1 MVSVVKQR
9 RQFQNTQIGINR
21 ADMSVANDLGRV
33 SQLADQ
39 VTNRMFREAA
49 DQAAKS
55 AQKFVDEAPDNA
67 IYGIDPN
74 TGRPKIIDLQESLPS
89 KGYGTYAQDLIKKG
103 IDERFARLATNE
115 YKETSQRLAAKYPFS
130 PTRYKEEMSRFVS
143 EMKKP
148 YSGKYSNL
156 IETGATEWI
165 GRTQAVILEQAIKNQ
180 RRLAGAD
187 LANSLNEFNQD
198 VEAIG
203 ISGGVNSKEFMS
215 NIEKFVGSLSEQIV
229 TSRNLG
235 TFKQTP
241 KQVINSLKSN
251 YALSRMQNIFEKVTR
266 SDTDG
271 LNGALFIDQVGAGR
285 FEFPESFANYK
296 DEAKLLYK
304 QITKTGQGLELKR
317 RLISLQEDNNRVFRA
332 ETARKVAEEQDAQN
346 ALLTN
351 ILQEKDQVITSYDV
365 MGDNNAYTGF
375 VSSIA
380 GQDLETTTSLYLEE
394 LQKISNFEEPQ
405 SIPGTIGTRSVLNSD
420 EANAIEAS
428 LREAYKDQ
436 VGTMIVSTFGRD
448 KAKLLAVAEYVDMPV
463 KQDGSRNY
471 QPFIDKGISLSQP
484 EQKLL
489 ESFGNF
495 KGDPT
500 EPMEAWG
507 GDKQVKL
514 SSKIRGQIVNEVK
527 EQASYVSGTTVSA
540 AQQKLQAEYNIGRAG
555 SFPVT
560 SKPLR
565 EMHEGAFF
573 ADGTY
578 GEALRQKGDL
588 RFAFSDP
595 QFMTPEGQY
604 YKFYEDLNTYFVN
617 NNILPESLVQF
628 MKGMENGAVS
638 AQEGQYVLNFIKANV
653 LRPVSAKN
661 MLPENTQEITLPNG
675 RKKTIADSGS
685 LMMNTTKLNLF
696 KRGHGLDEEANF
708 FATFMQGTQAFGS
721 DRMVSLFAK
730 AVEMK
735 NDPSKRDD
743 VMNHLRMK
751 FDLQPN
757 QNPIE
762 HGRRILAD
770 VAGGTNNPLYNMLK
784 ESVDEWGVLSFTTN
798 PKESFRDFVENV
810 KKTSFASG
818 NDIVLD
824 VNGVIATD
832 NPKDILTPYSPL
844 RLFGDKADAFA
855 EWADTLI
862 HSESNGVFSLFGS
875 NRGSMT
881 TSKGLMSTLFSV
893 AKPMT
898 AESDKGYKVWLV
910 PDPYTSMTV
919 TGEPDLAQT
928 IFRPH
933 FLNDDGELVPA
944 IYFDAEAEVGKQLIY
959 PEILASDFLAYDR
972 AKGMRTYN

>member
-55 AQKFVDEAPDNA
+55 AQKFIDEAPDNA

-74 TGRPKIIDLQESLPS
+74 TGRPKVIDLQEALPS
-89 KGYGTYAQDLIKKG
+89 QGYGTYAQDLIKKG

-130 PTRYKEEMSRFVS
+130 PTKYKEEMSRFVS

-156 IETGATEWI
+156 IESGATEWI

-187 LANSLNEFNQD
+187 LANALNEFNQD
-198 VEAIG
+198 VESIG
-203 ISGGVNSKEFMS
+203 IGGGVNSKDFMS
-215 NIEKFVGSLSEQIV
+215 KIEEYVGSLSEQIV

-235 TFKQTP
+235 SFKQTP

-266 SDTDG
+266 TDKDG

-285 FEFPESFANYK
+285 FEFPEQFENYK

-317 RLISLQEDNNRVFRA
+317 RLVGLQEDNNRVFRA
-332 ETARKVAEEQDAQN
+332 EQSRKVAEEQDARN
-346 ALLTN
+346 ATLTN

-365 MGDNNAYTGF
+365 MGDNNAYTSF

-380 GQDLETTTSLYLEE
+380 GQDLESTTSLYLEE
-394 LQKISNFEEPQ
+394 LQKISNFEQPQ
-405 SIPGTIGTRSVLNSD
+405 NIPGLVATKSVLESD
-420 EANAIEAS
+420 EANTIEAS

-463 KQDGSRNY
+463 KQDGSRNF
-471 QPFIDKGISLSQP
+471 QPFIDKSISLSQP

-527 EQASYVSGTTVSA
+527 EQANYVSGTTVSA
-540 AQQKLQAEYNIGRAG
+540 AQQKLQAEYNIKIRS
-555 SFPVT
+555 SFTT
-560 SKPLR
+560 SSKAER
-565 EMHEGAFF
+565 EYHEGAFF
-573 ADGTY
+573 ADSTY
-578 GEALRQKGDL
+578 GQELRQKGDM

-595 QFMTPEGQY
+595 EFMTPNGKN
-604 YKFYEDLNTYFVN
+604 YKFYQDLNNYFVN

-685 LMMNTTKLNLF
+685 LMMNTTRLNLF

-708 FATFMQGTQAFGS
+708 FASFMRSTQAFGS
-721 DRMVSLFAK
+721 DRTVSLFAK
-730 AVEMK
+730 AVEMR

-743 VMNHLRMK
+743 VMNYLRMK

-784 ESVDEWGVLSFTTN
+784 ESVDEWGVLSFATN
-798 PKESFRDFVENV
+798 QKESFRDFVENV

-944 IYFDAEAEVGKQLIY
+944 IYFDAEAEVGKQLLY

>member
-55 AQKFVDEAPDNA
+55 AQKFIDEAPDNA

-74 TGRPKIIDLQESLPS
+74 TGRPKVIDLQEALPS
-89 KGYGTYAQDLIKKG
+89 QGYGTYAQDLIKKG

-130 PTRYKEEMSRFVS
+130 PTKYKEEMSRFVS

-156 IETGATEWI
+156 IESGATEWI

-187 LANSLNEFNQD
+187 LANALNEFNQD
-198 VEAIG
+198 VESIG
-203 ISGGVNSKEFMS
+203 IGGGVNSKDFMS
-215 NIEKFVGSLSEQIV
+215 KIEEYVGSLSEQIV

-235 TFKQTP
+235 SFKQTP

-266 SDTDG
+266 TDKDG

-285 FEFPESFANYK
+285 FEFPEQFENYK

-317 RLISLQEDNNRVFRA
+317 RLVGLQEDNNRVFRA
-332 ETARKVAEEQDAQN
+332 EQSRKVAEEQDARN
-346 ALLTN
+346 ATLTN

-365 MGDNNAYTGF
+365 MGDNNAYTSF

-380 GQDLETTTSLYLEE
+380 GQDLESTTSLYLEE
-394 LQKISNFEEPQ
+394 LQKISNFEQPQ
-405 SIPGTIGTRSVLNSD
+405 NIPGLVATKSVLESD
-420 EANAIEAS
+420 EANTIEAS

-463 KQDGSRNY
+463 KQDGSRNF
-471 QPFIDKGISLSQP
+471 QPFIDKSISLSQP

-527 EQASYVSGTTVSA
+527 EQANYVSGTTVSA
-540 AQQKLQAEYNIGRAG
+540 AQQKLQAEYNIKIRS
-555 SFPVT
+555 SFTT
-560 SKPLR
+560 SSKAER
-565 EMHEGAFF
+565 EYHEGAFF
-573 ADGTY
+573 ADSTY
-578 GEALRQKGDL
+578 GQELRQKGDM

-595 QFMTPEGQY
+595 EFMTPNGKN
-604 YKFYEDLNTYFVN
+604 YKFYQDLNNYFVN

-685 LMMNTTKLNLF
+685 LMMNTTRLNLF

-708 FATFMQGTQAFGS
+708 FASFMRSTQAFGS
-721 DRMVSLFAK
+721 DRTVSLFAK
-730 AVEMK
+730 AVEMR

-743 VMNHLRMK
+743 VMNYLRMK

-784 ESVDEWGVLSFTTN
+784 ESVDEWGVLSFATN
-798 PKESFRDFVENV
+798 QKESFRDFVENV

>member
-55 AQKFVDEAPDNA
+55 AQKFIDEAPDNA

-74 TGRPKIIDLQESLPS
+74 TGRPKVIDLQEALPS
-89 KGYGTYAQDLIKKG
+89 QGYGTYAQDLIKKG

-130 PTRYKEEMSRFVS
+130 PTKYKEEMSRFVS

-156 IETGATEWI
+156 IESGATEWI

-187 LANSLNEFNQD
+187 LANALNEFNQD
-198 VEAIG
+198 VESIG
-203 ISGGVNSKEFMS
+203 IGGGVNSKDFMS
-215 NIEKFVGSLSEQIV
+215 KIEEYVGSLSEQIV

-235 TFKQTP
+235 SFKQTP

-266 SDTDG
+266 TDKDG

-285 FEFPESFANYK
+285 FEFPEQFENYK

-317 RLISLQEDNNRVFRA
+317 RLVGLQEDNNRVFRA
-332 ETARKVAEEQDAQN
+332 EQSRKVAEEQDARN
-346 ALLTN
+346 ATLTN

-365 MGDNNAYTGF
+365 MGDNNAYTSF

-380 GQDLETTTSLYLEE
+380 GQDLESTTSLYLEE
-394 LQKISNFEEPQ
+394 LQKISNFEQPQ
-405 SIPGTIGTRSVLNSD
+405 NIPGLVATKSVLESD
-420 EANAIEAS
+420 EANTIEAS

-463 KQDGSRNY
+463 KQDGSRNF

-527 EQASYVSGTTVSA
+527 EQANYVSGTTVSA
-540 AQQKLQAEYNIGRAG
+540 AQQKLQAEYNIKIRS
-555 SFPVT
+555 SFTT
-560 SKPLR
+560 SSKAER
-565 EMHEGAFF
+565 EYHEGAFF
-573 ADGTY
+573 ADSTY
-578 GEALRQKGDL
+578 GQELRQKGDM

-595 QFMTPEGQY
+595 EFMTPNGKN
-604 YKFYEDLNTYFVN
+604 YKFYQDLNNYFVN

-685 LMMNTTKLNLF
+685 LMMNTTRLNLF

-708 FATFMQGTQAFGS
+708 FASFMRSTQAFGS
-721 DRMVSLFAK
+721 DRTVSLFAK
-730 AVEMK
+730 AVEMR

-743 VMNHLRMK
+743 VMNYLRMK

-784 ESVDEWGVLSFTTN
+784 ESVDEWGVLSFATN
-798 PKESFRDFVENV
+798 QKESFRDFVENV

-944 IYFDAEAEVGKQLIY
+944 IYFDAEAEVGKQLLY

>member
-55 AQKFVDEAPDNA
+55 AQKFIDEAPDNA

-74 TGRPKIIDLQESLPS
+74 TGRPKVIDLQEALPS
-89 KGYGTYAQDLIKKG
+89 QGYGTYAQDLIKKG

-130 PTRYKEEMSRFVS
+130 PTKYKEEMSRFVS

-156 IETGATEWI
+156 IESGATEWI

-187 LANSLNEFNQD
+187 LANALNEFNQD
-198 VEAIG
+198 VESIG
-203 ISGGVNSKEFMS
+203 IGGGVNSKDFMS
-215 NIEKFVGSLSEQIV
+215 KIEEYVGSLSEQIV

-235 TFKQTP
+235 SFKQTP

-266 SDTDG
+266 TDKDG

-285 FEFPESFANYK
+285 FEFPEQFENYK

-317 RLISLQEDNNRVFRA
+317 RLVGLQEDNNRVFRA
-332 ETARKVAEEQDAQN
+332 EQSRKVAEEQDARN
-346 ALLTN
+346 ATLTN

-365 MGDNNAYTGF
+365 MGDNNAYTSF

-380 GQDLETTTSLYLEE
+380 GQDLESTTSLYLEE
-394 LQKISNFEEPQ
+394 LQKISNFEQPQ
-405 SIPGTIGTRSVLNSD
+405 NIPGLVATKSVLASD
-420 EANAIEAS
+420 EANTIEAS

-463 KQDGSRNY
+463 KQDGSRNF
-471 QPFIDKGISLSQP
+471 QPFIDKSISLSQP

-527 EQASYVSGTTVSA
+527 EQANYVSGTTVSA
-540 AQQKLQAEYNIGRAG
+540 AQQKLQAEYNIKIRS
-555 SFPVT
+555 SFTT
-560 SKPLR
+560 SSKAER
-565 EMHEGAFF
+565 EYHEGAFF
-573 ADGTY
+573 ADSTY
-578 GEALRQKGDL
+578 GQELRQKGDM

-595 QFMTPEGQY
+595 EFMTPNGKN
-604 YKFYEDLNTYFVN
+604 YKFYQDLNNYFVN

-685 LMMNTTKLNLF
+685 LMMNTTRLNLF

-708 FATFMQGTQAFGS
+708 FASFMRSTQAFGS
-721 DRMVSLFAK
+721 DRTVSLFAK
-730 AVEMK
+730 AVEMR

-743 VMNHLRMK
+743 VMNYLRMK

-784 ESVDEWGVLSFTTN
+784 ESVDEWGVLSFATN
-798 PKESFRDFVENV
+798 QKESFRDFVENV

-944 IYFDAEAEVGKQLIY
+944 IYFDAEAEVGKQLLY